1 MRNMAEPLPAF
12 FLFWNN
18 DRRNDIGDD
27 PGAKAHTGHND
38 PGKADQS
45 GIYVKILS
53 DPSADSCQHIIYRRT
68 I

>member
-1 MRNMAEPLPAF
+1 MCNMAEPLPAF

-45 GIYVKILS
+45 RIYIKILPDS
-53 DPSADSCQHIIYRRT
+53 SADSRQHIIYRRT